1 MEMNRVFFFLGGGG
15 HCFRYYD
22 LYVFENCVLLI
33 LYLHLI
39 LTGYNPTLS
48 YLQAGTPE
56 AP

>member
-1 MEMNRVFFFLGGGG
+1 MEMNRVFFLGGGG